1 MAALGSCSP
10 TPHQIPTAAAL
21 QGQPVL
27 RLRADAV
34 HTANLLR
41 EPACSLFVQPADLP
55 ARLLA
60 RVTLKGRV
68 EQVSGPE
75 GDAVASLHQH
85 LHGEV
90 G

>member
-1 MAALGSCSP
+1 M
-10 TPHQIPTAAAL
+10 
-21 QGQPVL
+21 L

-41 EPACSLFVQPADLP
+41 QPACSLFVQAADLP

-60 RVTLKGRV
+60 RVTLKGEV
-68 EQVSGPE
+68 EQVHGPE
-75 GDAVASLHQH
+75 RDAVAGLHAH

-90 G
+90 GKQACCAKQQCVKAAHWLAIHCE